1 MVHRRRHTI
10 LNRQTPP
17 PPADPAGGLVLDD
30 TPVNADGISGTKV
43 VGDAPDAVG
52 ANTDIQFDDSAQTTA
67 PHTAP
72 DLASVIPTLTSSS
85 PSTST
90 PTPSLDT
97 PEPNASEQSGA
108 SSQSNISMGTVLG
121 ACIGALAGALILIFL
136 AVWWYRKS
144 GKALKQQKRHWHGGE
159 RNRSISG
166 AQNWNKLQDGD
177 EDRWAGQMTEDPKAK
192 EMLTRSPSE
201 KLSLFKKDSVKSV
214 STTTH
219 LPPILTMD
227 HPFASPHNM
236 PQLNGAASTPQPSD
250 GNASWHDADSTSD
263 SFAGFRPNIQDRSM
277 SPTVNSALRTPT
289 VTSANTHRWES
300 AEVVHYDH
308 QDDPA
313 DDAAAHTNPFF
324 SSRDKDYMTRAKST
338 SKKPPPN
345 NPFITVVESA
355 EASYGSHQHMSVASD
370 VSSDR
375 AIRSLVAMLDDSV
388 RPPNGDR
395 DDISLRPPS
404 TIPSVYSMNGPNG
417 PEDDVAGSFPSP
429 PNNARR

>member
-17 PPADPAGGLVLDD
+17 APADPAGGLVLDD

-43 VGDAPDAVG
+43 VGDQDAAAV
-52 ANTDIQFDDSAQTTA
+52 NTDIQFDDSAVTTA
-67 PHTAP
+67 PHIAP
-72 DLASVIPTLTSSS
+72 DLASVTPTVTDSPPSIP
-85 PSTST
+85 T
-90 PTPSLDT
+90 PTPSLA
-97 PEPNASEQSGA
+97 PETNASEQSGA

-144 GKALKQQKRHWHGGE
+144 GKALKRQKRHWHGGE
-159 RNRSISG
+159 RNRSVSG
-166 AQNWNKLQDGD
+166 NENWNKLQSGD
-177 EDRWAGQMTEDPKAK
+177 EDRWAGMMTEDPKAK

-219 LPPILTMD
+219 LPPILTID

-236 PQLNGAASTPQPSD
+236 PNSNGAAPMPQPKD
-250 GNASWHDADSTSD
+250 GNASWHDGDSTTD
-263 SFAGFRPNIQDRSM
+263 SFAAFRPNIQDRSM

-308 QDDPA
+308 QDDTA
-313 DDAAAHTNPFF
+313 DDAAAHVNPFF
-324 SSRDKDYMTRAKST
+324 SSRDRDYMTRAKST
-338 SKKPPPN
+338 SKKPSQPD
-345 NPFITVVESA
+345 NPFISVGEA
-355 EASYGSHQHMSVASD
+355 GEEASHGSHQHLSVASD

-375 AIRSLVAMLDDSV
+375 AIRSLVAMLDDTV
-388 RPPNGDR
+388 RPPNDGR

-404 TIPSVYSMNGPNG
+404 TIPSIYSTNGINGPD
-417 PEDDVAGSFPSP
+417 DDVTGSFPSP
-429 PNNARR
+429 PNNARH